1 MGRALQEYQIK
12 DFLMNNASFAHG
24 NGKKPRY
31 LNKLEQIPQ
40 LSQGEVKDLN
50 EVTDRFVFRTNDYY
64 QSLIDWDDP
73 EDPIRKI
80 VMPETGELE
89 DWGRLDASDEESYT
103 VAKGVEHKY
112 SSTAL
117 LLVNEVCAAYCRFCF
132 RKRLFMDDNEEV
144 TKDISEGLEYI
155 NAHPEINNVL
165 LTVDRRRSLDH
176 VHLQVGTDHS

>member
-1 MGRALQEYQIK
+1 M
-12 DFLMNNASFAHG
+12 
-24 NGKKPRY
+24 
-31 LNKLEQIPQ
+31 
-40 LSQGEVKDLN
+40 
-50 EVTDRFVFRTNDYY
+50 
-64 QSLIDWDDP
+64 
-73 EDPIRKI
+73 
-80 VMPETGELE
+80 
-89 DWGRLDASDEESYT
+89 
-103 VAKGVEHKY
+103 AKGVEHKY